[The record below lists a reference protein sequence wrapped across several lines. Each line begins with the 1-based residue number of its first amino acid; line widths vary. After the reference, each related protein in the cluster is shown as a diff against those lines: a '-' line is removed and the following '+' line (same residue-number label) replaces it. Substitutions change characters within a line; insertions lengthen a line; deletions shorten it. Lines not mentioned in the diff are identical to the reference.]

1 MSPKNK
7 NHEKPV
13 KKLGPEV
20 LASLNTL
27 LAPQTEPQLLAE
39 KVELITNNP
48 TKATKEY
55 TVVVGSCAEELNKL
69 VNDKLN
75 EDWDVIGG
83 VSSCI
88 ETSPYH
94 SRIVMSQALTRTKK

>member
-7 NHEKPV
+7 NHAKPV
-13 KKLGPEV
+13 KKLWSEV
-20 LASLNTL
+20 LERPNVL
-27 LAPQTEPQLLAE
+27 LHPQTEPQSLTE
-39 KVELITNNP
+39 KLELITSNS
-48 TKATKEY
+48 TRATKEY

>member
-27 LAPQTEPQLLAE
+27 LDTQTEPQLLAE
-39 KVELITNNP
+39 KVELITNNS